1 MFDIIQRDALLQQM
15 RDELTRVGV
24 KELRTPEEVDN
35 ALQNAKGSTVV
46 FVNSVCGCAAGKA
59 RPGFILSLQNDV
71 VPDNLF
77 TVFAGQDKEA
87 TQRARAYFTDAPPS
101 SPSIAFFKDGKFLGI
116 MHRYQIEA
124 RSAEMIANDLKN
136 IYNKYFKKE
145 VEQTIKPS

>member
-1 MFDIIQRDALLQQM
+1 MFDIIQREAMIQQM
-15 RDELTRVGV
+15 RDELTRAGV
-24 KELRTPEEVDN
+24 KELRTPEEVD
-35 ALQNAKGSTVV
+35 AHLPNAKGSTVV

-59 RPGFILSLQNDV
+59 RPGFVMSLQNEV

-87 TQRARAYFTDAPPS
+87 TARARTYFGDAPPS

-116 MHRYQIEA
+116 MHRHQIEA

-145 VEQTIKPS
+145 AERSA

>member
-1 MFDIIQRDALLQQM
+1 MFDIIQRDAMLQQM

-24 KELRTPEEVDN
+24 KELRTPEEVDA

-59 RPGFILSLQNDV
+59 RPGFVLSLQNDI

-87 TQRARAYFTDAPPS
+87 TAKARTYFTDAPPS
-101 SPSIAFFKDGKFLGI
+101 SPSIAFFKDGKFLGL
-116 MHRYQIEA
+116 MHRHQIEA
-124 RSAEMIANDLKN
+124 RTAEMIANDLKN

-145 VEQTIKPS
+145 TEPVAEQK